1 MEPLIAYPYGVPT
14 NVVEPIDLP
23 DVKSY
28 LSIRENDIS
37 QDAFLRDSIPMCRA
51 ILEQHLPEY
60 MITGQVK
67 ARVLVKST
75 ASGSKTIIKVKGP
88 VKTVTSCAVTP
99 FGSET
104 PVSVQAAIVDDETIM
119 ADLSA
124 FRENVRIDITYTV
137 GSAPDPRARAALLT
151 MIRNRYDRR
160 YEDPYTEEVRRMVY
174 PLMRLNA

>member
-1 MEPLIAYPYGVPT
+1 MEALTAYPRGTPQ

-28 LSIRENDIS
+28 LSIRENDTS

-60 MITGQVK
+60 MITAQVR
-67 ARVLVKST
+67 ARVLAKPI
-75 ASGSKTIIKVKGP
+75 ALGSRTIIKVKGP
-88 VKTVTSCAVTP
+88 VKTLISCAVTP

-104 PVSVQAAIVDDETIM
+104 PEYAQISIIDDETIM
-119 ADLSA
+119 ADLSE
-124 FRENVRIDITYTV
+124 FHENVRIDLVYTV
-137 GSAPDPRARAALLT
+137 GSVPDPRARAALLT
-151 MIRNRYDRR
+151 MIRNRYDRK